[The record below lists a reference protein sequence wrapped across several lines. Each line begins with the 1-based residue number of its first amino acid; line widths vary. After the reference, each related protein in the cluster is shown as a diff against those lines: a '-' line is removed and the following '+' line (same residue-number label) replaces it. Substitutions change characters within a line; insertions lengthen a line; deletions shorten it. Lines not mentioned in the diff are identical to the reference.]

1 MQVGQAETQQHEAGR
16 DLLAGHCAV
25 RAHNRVGSPGKSQAS
40 RSPDTTLGM
49 AAKQDVPPAYFAG
62 TTADFQAAA
71 DVLLRS
77 SDGVHLPAHSQLLAS
92 TSPVLSDMLKVAA
105 SQAPAGS
112 KAVLPLGDFSESE
125 TCSILKARIHCQ
137 VACGQGCM
145 QSGSMSCDGSL
156 MGHT

>member
-1 MQVGQAETQQHEAGR
+1 MFVSGGWQRPLSWALCRAGAHSSGQSWSG
-16 DLLAGHCAV
+16 
-25 RAHNRVGSPGKSQAS
+25 S
-40 RSPDTTLGM
+40 RSNTTLDM

-92 TSPVLSDMLKVAA
+92 TSPVLSDIIKVAA

-125 TCSILKARIHCQ
+125 VSSVLKARTHWL
-137 VACGQGCM
+137 AA
-145 QSGSMSCDGSL
+145 D
-156 MGHT
+156 MGPGLHAEWFDV

>member
-1 MQVGQAETQQHEAGR
+1 
-16 DLLAGHCAV
+16 
-25 RAHNRVGSPGKSQAS
+25 
-40 RSPDTTLGM
+40 M

-62 TTADFQAAA
+62 TTAEFQASA